1 MVVAVDA
8 TGLARTAASRYFVAL
23 TRNGG
28 AERTR
33 QHWPKRVVAVDVLRR
48 VVLRRVVLRRVVLRR
63 VVLRRV
69 VLRRVVLG
77 QLAYAGPA
85 TASASL
91 RPVADL
97 ARQMGG
103 RLGSS

>member
-1 MVVAVDA
+1 
-8 TGLARTAASRYFVAL
+8 TAASRYFVEL

-48 VVLRRVVLRRVVLRR
+48 GVLRRG
-63 VVLRRV
+63 

-77 QLAYAGPA
+77 QLAYAGLA